1 MQRHGT
7 GGSTAIIAANVAEP
21 DSPRSVVERLLH
33 DQLLAVLGTRLQG
46 GAPYTSLVAF
56 AATPEL
62 RHLLFATGRATRKW
76 ANLVHDAR
84 ASMLIDSRT
93 NRASDFA
100 EAAAVTV
107 LGTVAEVGDEERDPF
122 LDVFLAKHPHLAE
135 FAEAPTC
142 VLLRLVVERYILVT
156 RFQHVVE
163 IHVD

>member
-1 MQRHGT
+1 MQCHDPR
-7 GGSTAIIAANVAEP
+7 GSIAIIVANVAET
-21 DSPRSVVERLLH
+21 DRPRSIVERLLR
-33 DQLLAVLGTRLQG
+33 DQLLAVLGTRLQD

-56 AATPEL
+56 AATAEL

-76 ANLVHDAR
+76 FNLVHDAR

-93 NRASDFA
+93 NRESDFA

-107 LGTVAEVGDEERDPF
+107 LGTVEEVGIEEHDAF
-122 LDVFLAKHPHLAE
+122 LEVFLAKHPHLAE
-135 FAEAPTC
+135 FTEAPTC

-163 IHVD
+163 IHVE